1 MVYCVAYNYNL
12 RSGHGLG
19 MYTFPKAEY
28 RRKIWVQKVTRQ
40 NFVPSEHSRLCSR
53 HFDFYQFLIDPH
65 QNREDWS
72 ATASQRYLIIES
84 QTKRKVQWRVLAKGR
99 NRHQGLWKKGRD
111 WRSFHIFSLLTN
123 ENRKRTNEHAI
134 IDQID
139 KVQNM
144 EGTYVSML
152 RWSIHVSASMLRWSI
167 HVTYSDFW
175 LLFTFQTSAIIFINF
190 IHVQYLLSNFIDCLE
205 IFLLCIF

>member
-1 MVYCVAYNYNL
+1 M
-12 RSGHGLG
+12 
-19 MYTFPKAEY
+19 
-28 RRKIWVQKVTRQ
+28 
-40 NFVPSEHSRLCSR
+40 
-53 HFDFYQFLIDPH
+53 IDPH

-99 NRHQGLWKKGRD
+99 NRHQGLWKKCRD

-144 EGTYVSML
+144 QGNYV
-152 RWSIHVSASMLRWSI
+152 SMLRWSI

-190 IHVQYLLSNFIDCLE
+190 IHIQYLLSNFIDCLD